1 MATFACSG
9 ARRSAKT
16 AGEKLPDKLILWWTS
31 FALTCSAARFSAA
44 PWRTRAS
51 SISILVALEIF
62 QASRPSLRGNIILV
76 SFGFVLKLAK
86 VGREISLTEVED
98 LSILREAQKELGI
111 KER

>member
-1 MATFACSG
+1 VLS
-9 ARRSAKT
+9 
-16 AGEKLPDKLILWWTS
+16 
-31 FALTCSAARFSAA
+31 
-44 PWRTRAS
+44 WRLDA
-51 SISILVALEIF
+51 
-62 QASRPSLRGNIILV
+62 LRGYIILV

>member
-1 MATFACSG
+1 MFRCSKVV
-9 ARRSAKT
+9 AKS
-16 AGEKLPDKLILWWTS
+16 KNS
-31 FALTCSAARFSAA
+31 FVLS
-44 PWRTRAS
+44 WRLDA
-51 SISILVALEIF
+51 
-62 QASRPSLRGNIILV
+62 LRGYIILV